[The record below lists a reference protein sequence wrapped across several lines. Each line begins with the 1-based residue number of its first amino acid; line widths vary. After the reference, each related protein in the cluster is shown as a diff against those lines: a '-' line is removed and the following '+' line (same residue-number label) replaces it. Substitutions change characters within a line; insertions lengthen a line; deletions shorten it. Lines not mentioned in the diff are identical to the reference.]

1 VQGDAR
7 VLDDA
12 LPLWLT
18 LLEPPEPCYPI
29 LEALII
35 DKRVLADAVWARI
48 RRQFEANKIAAAL
61 YTMNYLPASQ
71 MPEKKLA
78 QTVADTPL
86 PWLGRV
92 AERSS
97 GSRMQRELAALAI
110 QRVARNDPRMAADQL
125 EKISGIDERR

>member
-1 VQGDAR
+1 
-7 VLDDA
+7 

-18 LLEPPEPCYPI
+18 LLEPPEPCYPV

-71 MPEKKLA
+71 TPDKKLA
-78 QTVADTPL
+78 QTVIDAPL
-86 PWLGRV
+86 PWLIRLPGDF
-92 AERSS
+92 S
-97 GSRMQRELAALAI
+97 GSRMQRELAAWPSSALPATI
-110 QRVARNDPRMAADQL
+110 RAWRPSNS
-125 EKISGIDERR
+125 SGSRDR